1 MKQVLL
7 IDDEPLV
14 LESIHAGV
22 DWDALGAEVCAQ
34 CIDPM
39 EAMNYVRHSPVDVV
53 ITDITMPT
61 MNGLVLCAQIQQIAP
76 QVQFIII
83 SGHADF
89 AYAQKAMQ
97 FGCIGY
103 CLKPVDYGEL
113 TDYLR
118 KAIGYRPPSDMPYE
132 FIESLYENNL
142 EQIRRFLEQ
151 QELREPFYA
160 AVSVGQDSLRD
171 LLGGFCCSTGLNEH
185 LYLSGRSFADEI
197 TPEVLEG
204 RRLLGVAL
212 RAEPVDCDHLRET
225 AFQLMYDSRQYFF
238 YPDQRLFPEPCVY
251 LEGLLEEA
259 RHFPRQPKELERRL
273 RELKG
278 RFSHIQQAAEL
289 YNLLY
294 QQAGGEGNIYTYYQL
309 AFAYRDYDAMVESLL
324 ELTGEAETIPS
335 GSGNKSF
342 LNIIKYIHENYTQD
356 ISVQSLADQFYMNP
370 CYVSQLFKKETGET
384 FVKYLT
390 GLRMNRAEELLRSTD
405 WPVKRISEECGFNDP
420 FYFIKAFKK
429 FAGQT
434 PSTYR
439 KEARV

>member
-1 MKQVLL
+1 M
-7 IDDEPLV
+7 
-14 LESIHAGV
+14 
-22 DWDALGAEVCAQ
+22 
-34 CIDPM
+34 
-39 EAMNYVRHSPVDVV
+39 
-53 ITDITMPT
+53 
-61 MNGLVLCAQIQQIAP
+61 
-76 QVQFIII
+76 
-83 SGHADF
+83 
-89 AYAQKAMQ
+89 
-97 FGCIGY
+97 
-103 CLKPVDYGEL
+103 
-113 TDYLR
+113 
-118 KAIGYRPPSDMPYE
+118 
-132 FIESLYENNL
+132 
-142 EQIRRFLEQ
+142 
-151 QELREPFYA
+151 
-160 AVSVGQDSLRD
+160 
-171 LLGGFCCSTGLNEH
+171 
-185 LYLSGRSFADEI
+185 
-197 TPEVLEG
+197 
-204 RRLLGVAL
+204 
-212 RAEPVDCDHLRET
+212 
-225 AFQLMYDSRQYFF
+225 
-238 YPDQRLFPEPCVY
+238 Y